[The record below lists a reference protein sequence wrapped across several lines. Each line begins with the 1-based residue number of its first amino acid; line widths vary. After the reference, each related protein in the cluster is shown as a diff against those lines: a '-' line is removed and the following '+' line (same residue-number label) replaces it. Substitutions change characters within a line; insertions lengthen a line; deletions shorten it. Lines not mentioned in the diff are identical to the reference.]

1 MKYTTK
7 QGKESTQATIYTQD
21 LLKIRTWGLKNGMH
35 KMPNIFESLIQ
46 FLETKEKEHKKFWD
60 GF

>member
-7 QGKESTQATIYTQD
+7 QGKESTQATIYTKD
-21 LLKIRTWGLKNGMH
+21 LLKIREWGLKNEMY
-35 KMPNIFESLIQ
+35 KMPLIFETLIKTM
-46 FLETKEKEHKKFWD
+46 ETLDKENRKFWN